1 MQKLER
7 IALDVV
13 EQVRKENP
21 GVNPASDNYQMILAL
36 EGINWGMA
44 IFEDLMQQ
52 QAKDSIFE
60 EMGDEDS

>member
-1 MQKLER
+1 
-7 IALDVV
+7 
-13 EQVRKENP
+13 
-21 GVNPASDNYQMILAL
+21 MILAL